1 MGIRIHKEIGWVI
14 TDLKENDPRVN
25 WEVVKTFW
33 SKTEKELKDF
43 QNWVKEQDKT
53 VKGRH
58 GMNHL
63 SYKIDEDLRLSSFV
77 FYDEECLKKTIL
89 IGDGW
94 VNHTRWDDDIDYV
107 EDYLK
112 RKNGKK
118 QIKDSIQFLRDGYY
132 PYQQFWMLAETG
144 EHLRNVQRC
153 NGEFFFGTDELNDRF
168 GSLTQEDLD
177 KVIVPRLP
185 LVVEDICQYFKVFT
199 DEKTKLQL
207 RPALATYWS

>member
-14 TDLKENDPRVN
+14 TDLKKNDPRVN

-33 SKTEKELKDF
+33 SKTEKDLKDF
-43 QNWVKEQDKT
+43 QNWIKEQDKT

-77 FYDEECLKKTIL
+77 FYDEERFKKTIL

-94 VNHTRWDDDIDYV
+94 ANHTRWDDDIDYI

-112 RKNGKK
+112 RGNGKK
-118 QIKDSIQFLRDGYY
+118 QMGDSIRILKDGYY
-132 PYQQFWMLAETG
+132 PYQQFWMFAETG
-144 EHLRNVQRC
+144 EYLYPVQRC
-153 NGEFFFGTDELNDRF
+153 DGVFYFGSEKLNKRFKDIPQEELNR
-168 GSLTQEDLD
+168 L
-177 KVIVPRLP
+177 IVPQIP
-185 LVVEDICQYFKVFT
+185 LVVSDICEFFDVFI
-199 DEKTKLQL
+199 DKKTKLQL